1 MSSRSLTPFRT
12 VPFDNYPPPR
22 LHSAMRWTPTRYDQL
37 ERAVRDGLRISLM
50 RRGSEHV
57 VIARRLT
64 TVRSKDAVVGFL
76 PMSGQELTFVLDELD
91 DFQLLT

>member
-1 MSSRSLTPFRT
+1 
-12 VPFDNYPPPR
+12 
-22 LHSAMRWTPTRYDQL
+22 MRWTSSRMDQL

-64 TVRSKDAVVGFL
+64 TVNSRDAVIALV
-76 PMSGQELTFVLDELD
+76 PMSGHELTFVLDELD
-91 DFQLLT
+91 DFQVIG

>member
-1 MSSRSLTPFRT
+1 M
-12 VPFDNYPPPR
+12 
-22 LHSAMRWTPTRYDQL
+22 DQL

-64 TVRSKDAVVGFL
+64 SVNSRDAIIALV
-76 PMSGQELTFVLDELD
+76 PMSGHELTFALDEID
-91 DFQLLT
+91 EFQVIG

>member
-1 MSSRSLTPFRT
+1 
-12 VPFDNYPPPR
+12 
-22 LHSAMRWTPTRYDQL
+22 MRWTPTRYDLL

-91 DFQLLT
+91 DFQLLG

>member
-1 MSSRSLTPFRT
+1 MRWNSSR
-12 VPFDNYPPPR
+12 
-22 LHSAMRWTPTRYDQL
+22 MDQL

-64 TVRSKDAVVGFL
+64 SVNSRDAVIALV
-76 PMSGQELTFVLDELD
+76 PMSGLELTFVLDEID
-91 DFQLLT
+91 EFQVIG